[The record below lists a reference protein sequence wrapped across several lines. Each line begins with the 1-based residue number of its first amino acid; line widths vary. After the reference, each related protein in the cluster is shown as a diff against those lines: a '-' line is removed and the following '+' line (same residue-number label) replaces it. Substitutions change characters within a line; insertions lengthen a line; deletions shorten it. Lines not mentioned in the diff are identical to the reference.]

1 MGCVKGPGRLA
12 AVALVLLLA
21 SACGGLRRAADAPP
35 TPSPAARAAGGH
47 VAAPLLADTP
57 EVPPGPSP
65 EPAAPGLSP
74 AVADLP
80 ARVYVPNERSASVS
94 VIDPETYQVIR
105 RIKVGAYPQHVTPG
119 WDLTRLYVNDAALTE
134 LDARTGAVIGT
145 IQVPMPYNLYF
156 SLDGSKAIVVAE
168 DLDRLDFYE
177 RTTWKFLKSV
187 PIPWPGINH
196 MDMSADGSYLIATTE
211 FSGRVVKVDVNAMAL
226 VGNLVVGGLPIDV
239 KLAPAGDVF
248 YVTNQGRHG
257 VSLVD
262 GAALREVGFI
272 QTGRGAHGLTVS
284 RDGTRLYVSNRL
296 AGSISVIDLSSRKVV
311 ANWTVRGSPDMLTLS
326 ADGRRLWTASRF
338 GSTVTVIDT
347 TSGEVVRTI
356 PVERAPHGLTFF
368 PQPGRVSIGHNGV
381 YR

>member
-1 MGCVKGPGRLA
+1 MGSVKSLRRLA
-12 AVALVLLLA
+12 AIALVLA
-21 SACGGLRRAADAPP
+21 SACGELRRAAEAPTLP
-35 TPSPAARAAGGH
+35 VASSRSAGGH

-57 EVPPGPSP
+57 EVAIAPPY

-74 AVADLP
+74 SVADLP

-94 VIDPETYQVIR
+94 VIDPETYQVVG
-105 RIKVGAYPQHVTPG
+105 RIKVGTYPQHVTPG

-134 LDARTGAVIGT
+134 LDARTGAVMGT
-145 IQVPMPYNLYF
+145 IKVAMPYNLYF

-168 DLDRLDFYE
+168 DLNRLDFYE
-177 RTTWKFLKSV
+177 RTTWKLIKSV
-187 PIPWPGINH
+187 PIPWPGIDH
-196 MDMSADGSYLIATTE
+196 LDMSADGSYLIATTE
-211 FSGRVVKVDVNAMAL
+211 YSGRVVKVDVNAMAL
-226 VGNLVVGGLPIDV
+226 VGSLVVGGLPIDV

-248 YVTNQGRHG
+248 YVTNQSRHG

-272 QTGRGAHGLTVS
+272 HTGRGAHGLTVS

-296 AGSISVIDLSSRKVV
+296 AGTISVIDLASRKVV
-311 ANWTVRGSPDMLTLS
+311 GNWAVGGSPDMLTLS
-326 ADGRRLWTASRF
+326 ADGRRLWTGNRF

-356 PVERAPHGLTFF
+356 PVESAPHGLTFF

>member
-1 MGCVKGPGRLA
+1 MKGPGRLA
-12 AVALVLLLA
+12 AVALVLVLVLA
-21 SACGGLRRAADAPP
+21 SACGELRRAADAPP
-35 TPSPAARAAGGH
+35 IPAASARAAGGH
-47 VAAPLLADTP
+47 VAALPLADTP
-57 EVPPGPSP
+57 EVPPDPSH

-74 AVADLP
+74 SVADLP

-94 VIDPETYQVIR
+94 VIDPETYRVIG

-134 LDARTGAVIGT
+134 LDARTGAVVGAIK
-145 IQVPMPYNLYF
+145 VAMPYNLYF

-168 DLDRLDFYE
+168 DLNRLDFYE
-177 RTTWKFLKSV
+177 RTTWKLLKSV
-187 PIPWPGINH
+187 PIPWPGIDH
-196 MDMSADGSYLIATTE
+196 LDMSADGSYLIATTE

-226 VGNLVVGGLPIDV
+226 IGSLFVGGLPIDV

-262 GAALREVGFI
+262 GAALKEVGFI
-272 QTGRGAHGLTVS
+272 QTGRGAHGLTAS
-284 RDGTRLYVSNRL
+284 RDGRRLYVSNRL
-296 AGSISVIDLSSRKVV
+296 ARTISVIDLSSRKVV
-311 ANWTVRGSPDMLTLS
+311 ANWTVGGSPDMLSLS

-356 PVERAPHGLTFF
+356 QVESAPHGLTFF